1 MRLRFDARTR
11 RILRRLPVV
20 NVYSL
25 AELVLIGG
33 LAIQSARLLPAGVTS
48 RATAV
53 TRPSRLVVVPA
64 FSSNMLAARTTCAF
78 SLDEVLASTEIPFG
92 RLGA

>member
-33 LAIQSARLLPAGVTS
+33 LAIQSARLFWTIVTPI
-48 RATAV
+48 A
-53 TRPSRLVVVPA
+53 PS
-64 FSSNMLAARTTCAF
+64 CAIDMMF
-78 SLDEVLASTEIPFG
+78 
-92 RLGA
+92 R